1 MSVSAAYLAKIKF
14 AVRTV
19 STDQNVEQELTDI
32 IEECRA
38 DMINKGV
45 SADVARDETNYS
57 VLGCVRSFA
66 RARFSV
72 DANDISVNMADYRLQ
87 VDELRKAVVSDEN
100 P

>member
-19 STDQNVEQELTDI
+19 STDQNVEQELTDL

-45 SADVARDETNYS
+45 SEDVANSEYNYS
-57 VLGCVRSFA
+57 TLGCVRSFV
-66 RARFSV
+66 RSRFSIDRADIV
-72 DANDISVNMADYRLQ
+72 DNMSDYRLQ
-87 VDELRKAVVSDEN
+87 VDELRKAVADSADT
-100 P
+100 

>member
-45 SADVARDETNYS
+45 IEDVANSESNYLT
-57 VLGCVRSFA
+57 LGCVRSFV
-66 RARFSV
+66 RSRFSIDRADIV
-72 DANDISVNMADYRLQ
+72 DNMSDYRLQ
-87 VDELRKAVVSDEN
+87 VDELRKAVAGSAD